1 MLKNSQLEFYVCPL
15 RIIGVPVQDS
25 GTCTDPKTLR
35 KRYGRRHRQ
44 GGVQLTRRVG
54 EVLLGIC
61 FELKIQCVMVR
72 IGVPQMQIF
81 CRQTH
86 QLIVFVTL
94 PNFLHIG
101 ETSQRVLHESFRKV
115 VFSAPMVD
123 TPTCDVV
130 IHFDTFSESGMI
142 VQP

>member
-1 MLKNSQLEFYVCPL
+1 MLKNSELKFYVCPL

-25 GTCTDPKTLR
+25 GTGTKPKTLR
-35 KRYGRRHRQ
+35 KRDGRRHRQ

-115 VFSAPMVD
+115 VFSTPMVH
-123 TPTCDVV
+123 TSACDIV
-130 IHFDTFSESGMI
+130 IRFNTFRIRGMV